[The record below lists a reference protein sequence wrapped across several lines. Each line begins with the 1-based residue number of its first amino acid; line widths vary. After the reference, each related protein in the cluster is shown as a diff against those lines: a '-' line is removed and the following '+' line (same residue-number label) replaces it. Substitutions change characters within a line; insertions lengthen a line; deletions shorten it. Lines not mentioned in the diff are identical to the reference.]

1 MNHSFIASW
10 TTWSTFR
17 LMLKKLLYNR
27 ASVDGHIGTIQNRF
41 LKLDTFFICLLY
53 GILDVGIGGGVMQ
66 KAVPHNK
73 CQINNTEYYQKIP
86 FY

>member
-1 MNHSFIASW
+1 MIERSPNFLIKHPM
-10 TTWSTFR
+10 T
-17 LMLKKLLYNR
+17 
-27 ASVDGHIGTIQNRF
+27 SVIKF
-41 LKLDTFFICLLY
+41 LSYFPLV
-53 GILDVGIGGGVMQ
+53 ILVTAPVMP